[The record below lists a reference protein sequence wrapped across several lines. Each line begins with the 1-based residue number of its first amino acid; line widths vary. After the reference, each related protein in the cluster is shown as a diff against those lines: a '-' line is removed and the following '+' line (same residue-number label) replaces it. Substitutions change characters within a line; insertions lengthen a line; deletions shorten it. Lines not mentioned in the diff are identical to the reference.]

1 MEQGSLRGGRQGGL
15 SLVGFMFVIV
25 IVALLAVVGMKV
37 VPTVVEFMAVKKA
50 IVNAKASGTNPV
62 EIKNAFERQRS
73 ANYIESV
80 TGNDLEVTRTD
91 NGFDVS
97 IAYEK
102 RISLVGPAS
111 LVIDY
116 VATTAGGKAGKKAE

>member
-1 MEQGSLRGGRQGGL
+1 MEQGSLRGGRHGGL

-50 IVNAKASGTNPV
+50 IVNAKASGTSPV
-62 EIKNAFERQRS
+62 EIKSAFERQRS

-97 IAYEK
+97 VAYEK
-102 RISLVGPAS
+102 RIPLVGPAS